1 MDGQDVADT
10 IRIERLHYQFI
21 DKPLIVGGLA
31 MEYYGLRKHGDD
43 VDFIITDRD
52 YQNLK
57 RKYPKN
63 RKDVWGD
70 FGLAIQDFELFRSM
84 YKFDY
89 SYYTQGS
96 IALGDFLIVGIDML
110 FRMKIYAM
118 YAGEKHREDVDRLRG
133 FFDKNQNQ
141 KYASYMERH
150 ITRYTTSDT
159 GIFEHVEYSD
169 ED

>member
-1 MDGQDVADT
+1 MWYIVLRRGRVAVVVLGIHPSLPGPRCHVKDSCT
-10 IRIERLHYQFI
+10 N
-21 DKPLIVGGLA
+21 A
-31 MEYYGLRKHGDD
+31 
-43 VDFIITDRD
+43 DRD

-96 IALGDFLIVGIDML
+96 IALGGFLIVGIDML